1 MGGGVV
7 MGVMEGGERG
17 LLAGLLLLLLRGVV
31 VVVVVVMVQVGVVVQ
46 GILQRGVVRMQKRR
60 HLVGVGG
67 MPVP

>member
-1 MGGGVV
+1 
-7 MGVMEGGERG
+7 MGVMEGGEGG
-17 LLAGLLLLLLRGVV
+17 LLVGLLLLLLLRGVV
-31 VVVVVVMVQVGVVVQ
+31 VVVVVVIMVQVGVVVQ